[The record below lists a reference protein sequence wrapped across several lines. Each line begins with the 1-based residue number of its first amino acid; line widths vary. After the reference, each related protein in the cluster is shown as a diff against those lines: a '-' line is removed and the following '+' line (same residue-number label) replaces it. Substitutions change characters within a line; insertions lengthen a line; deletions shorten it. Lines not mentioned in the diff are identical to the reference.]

1 MGSFLVVSCVP
12 PRWDL
17 TFHCIFSKWH
27 SNSYCVLT
35 RRALTWL
42 PRCPGQDV
50 PRILKSSIRESSGW
64 KNPTP
69 MAECPVKAHP
79 PTNQEKHLRPLKS
92 VVFPLFVFFSLAM
105 LELWCV
111 LCRLTP
117 AALINAGELRGA
129 VGRKV
134 RAWWGCVF
142 LWVTELVCAHCTVVC
157 VVRQFA

>member
-1 MGSFLVVSCVP
+1 MGSFLVVPCVP

-17 TFHCIFSKWH
+17 TFHCVFSKWH

-69 MAECPVKAHP
+69 MAECPFKANP
-79 PTNQEKHLRPLKS
+79 PSNQEKHLLRLKS
-92 VVFPLFVFFSLAM
+92 VVFPFF
-105 LELWCV
+105 
-111 LCRLTP
+111 P
-117 AALINAGELRGA
+117 GD
-129 VGRKV
+129 
-134 RAWWGCVF
+134 AWIMM
-142 LWVTELVCAHCTVVC
+142 CTVPFNPSSPNKRWWITRRQSGGRSERAGDVCFYGWLSWSVRRAVC